1 MLAALRGEV
10 SLPPIRNDL
19 QQVVEPEVESV
30 RAGLE
35 LLRRAQGAVAVAMS
49 GSGPSL
55 FALFPDRSLAEQA
68 HTDLA
73 SSLQQAG
80 FEAWVCRCTGSGA
93 TLV

>member
-1 MLAALRGEV
+1 
-10 SLPPIRNDL
+10 
-19 QQVVEPEVESV
+19 
-30 RAGLE
+30 
-35 LLRRAQGAVAVAMS
+35 VAVAMS

-68 HTDLA
+68 HTELA